1 MALLLAGEKSFE
13 VEAILFDKD
22 GTLLEFSYTWGAWT
36 RHMQE
41 GFTAPLEA
49 KGFPALPL
57 AELGREWGIS
67 FGEDGVASGYD
78 RSGPLAAGTLA
89 ELLALL
95 TACGYRRGL
104 SWSEAR
110 VFAQEGLHRAEGLM
124 QQKRPAL
131 ALPGVPELLA
141 ACRTAG
147 LPAAVVTADETTSAV
162 QHLSWLGLDGYF
174 AEIIGTDQVD
184 RGKPYG
190 DMVELACRRLGVDP
204 ARVAV
209 VGDTNGD
216 MRMARAAGAGAAI
229 GLAEAAQAGELPDA
243 DVVLPSCAQ
252 LRLRG

>member
-1 MALLLAGEKSFE
+1 MALLLAGEKGFE

-22 GTLLEFSYTWGAWT
+22 GTLIEFSYTWGVWT

-41 GFTAPLEA
+41 AFAERLRG
-49 KGFPALPL
+49 KGFPDLPRE
-57 AELGREWGIS
+57 ELGREWGIS
-67 FGEDGVASGYD
+67 FAESGIASGYD
-78 RSGPLAAGTLA
+78 RNGPLAAGTLA

-95 TACGYRRGL
+95 AASGYRRGL
-104 SWSEAR
+104 GWSEAR
-110 VFAQEGLHRAEGLM
+110 VFAQESLHLAESRM
-124 QQKRPAL
+124 QQERPAL

-141 ACRTAG
+141 SCRELG

-216 MRMARAAGAGAAI
+216 MLMARAAGAGAAI
-229 GLAEAAQAGELPDA
+229 GLDDADKAQELPDA
-243 DVVLPSCAQ
+243 DVVVPSCAQ
-252 LRLRG
+252 LELQR